1 MRASVLPNCPDPK
14 PCLAP
19 ILDVTMCRSCVH
31 LHRLYRRLG
40 QGPAVYQGKSE
51 QHESTTRVMVLVGP
65 SDKRPI
71 AGSAWR
77 LGRGLQ
83 ISPGMT
89 TGPRSN
95 QAGCQGMGRRAPSG
109 LAAGRQQGPRR
120 RLQVKAK
127 VFKISGLIFLQA
139 AVAIAAQSQH
149 DQTLRAEK

>member
-1 MRASVLPNCPDPK
+1 MPSCPDPK

-31 LHRLYRRLG
+31 LHRFYRRLG

-83 ISPGMT
+83 IRHPSPGMT

-95 QAGCQGMGRRAPSG
+95 QSGCQGMERRAPSW
-109 LAAGRQQGPRR
+109 LAAERQQGPRR

-127 VFKISGLIFLQA
+127 VFKISGLIFPQA
-139 AVAIAAQSQH
+139 AVAIAAQSQR
-149 DQTLRAEK
+149 DQTLRAKK